1 MQIFLWSILFIHSAC
16 AFFGHKFRIETRE
29 IRSPIIKTQD
39 PLFNGITGFYG
50 IIGPD
55 VDVKSITSLY
65 ELFTGDGMIQGVFF
79 DKGKMTF
86 VKHFIRT
93 EKLLYES
100 DHGRFS
106 KNVCM
111 TPLYVLLNK
120 LGCLP
125 NTLGLANTAFLQIE
139 NKVFALF
146 ERDYPYQI
154 NIDVESQLLYTIK
167 KKIIPNVAHFSGHSK
182 YDGQMIHTI
191 DYDVVQ
197 NRLIYVR
204 LNSSFRQISKSVIK
218 THYIPLIHDFIVL
231 SNNTN
236 TNNSKM
242 IFVDSPFVWNIP
254 SPSPWTTP
262 SPSPSPS
269 PWTTPLPSPW
279 TTPSPSPW
287 TSPWTSPPVKFDRKK
302 PTYITLYD
310 TSTNRR
316 KEWLS
321 PESFYMFHCAYFE
334 EKGENIDIYAPLYDD
349 VEFSSLGIQG
359 KYRRVTLHP
368 SGKVTISKNA
378 ALERQNLDFPVKY
391 GKYIILRNVENQ
403 SITGF
408 VVCKGLTIVKRIRLK
423 QNRFFCGEPT
433 IIELGETKTPYL
445 LGLSYDDKGMGYVSL
460 IGVFNEDYRELELEE
475 RVQIGFHSI
484 YLSSSDSS

>member
-1 MQIFLWSILFIHSAC
+1 MFYPIICSLLLYSTH

-100 DHGRFS
+100 NHGRFS

-125 NTLGLANTAFLQIE
+125 NTLGLANTAFLEIG
-139 NKVFALF
+139 KDIFTLF
-146 ERDYPYQI
+146 ERDYPYQM
-154 NIDVESQLLYTIK
+154 NIDVENQLLYTIK
-167 KKIIPNVAHFSGHSK
+167 KKVIPNVAHFSGHSK
-182 YDGQMIHTI
+182 YDGQTIHTI

-204 LNSSFRQISKSVIK
+204 LNSCFKQISKSVLK

-231 SNNTN
+231 SN
-236 TNNSKM
+236 KM
-242 IFVDSPFVWNIP
+242 VFVDSPFVW
-254 SPSPWTTP
+254 TTK
-262 SPSPSPS
+262 
-269 PWTTPLPSPW
+269 T
-279 TTPSPSPW
+279 
-287 TSPWTSPPVKFDRKK
+287 TSPWTSPPVKFDHKK
-302 PTYITLYD
+302 PTYISLYD
-310 TSTNRR
+310 TSTDSR
-316 KEWLS
+316 KEWIS

-334 EKGENIDIYAPLYDD
+334 EKGENLDIYAPLYDD
-349 VEFSSLGIQG
+349 VEFSSLEIQG
-359 KYRRVTLHP
+359 KYRRVTLYP
-368 SGKVTISKNA
+368 SGKVTISKNV
-378 ALERQNLDFPVKY
+378 ALERLNLDFPVKY
-391 GKYIILRNVENQ
+391 GKYIILRNVENHT
-403 SITGF
+403 IMGF

-433 IIELGETKTPYL
+433 VIELGDTKTPYL

-460 IGVFNEDYRELELEE
+460 VGVFNEDYRELELEE

-484 YLSSSDSS
+484 FTTII